1 MPAVSKAQQM
11 LMGQAWAVRKGE
23 LAEKDAD
30 PEAVKIA
37 KSDMTDKELK
47 TFAST
52 KHKNL
57 PDYIHEQMVGES
69 KTSWN
74 EMTHYANS
82 WMRQEWKKDDML
94 MVITKVLEGFMQE
107 LNERLSLESTSPK
120 EKKEAEE
127 VQKILDKMMEIA
139 LD

>member
-1 MPAVSKAQQM
+1 MPSKSKAQQR
-11 LMGQAWAVRKGE
+11 LMGMAWAIRKGE
-23 LAEKDAD
+23 LAKKDAN
-30 PEAVKIA
+30 PKAVELA
-37 KSDMTDKELK
+37 KSKLKDKDMKA
-47 TFAST
+47 FAST

-69 KTSWN
+69 RTSWN

-94 MVITKVLEGFMQE
+94 MVITKVFEGFMQE